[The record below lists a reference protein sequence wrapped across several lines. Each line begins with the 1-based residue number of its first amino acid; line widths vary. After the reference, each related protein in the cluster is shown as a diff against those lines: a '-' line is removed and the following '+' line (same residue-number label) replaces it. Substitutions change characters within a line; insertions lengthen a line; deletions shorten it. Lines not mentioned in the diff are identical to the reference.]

1 MIYTIN
7 KHDNFD
13 IIELQ
18 EDLKNLSEQ
27 DNLVLA
33 INEIYVANRN
43 LILNLNGKQILESSF
58 FEVIKSFHEKFYEQN
73 CSFVVCHLNE
83 VNKSEIKSID
93 LEDIQ
98 FAPLLIEAID
108 LVSMEILERDILGE
122 DF

>member
-18 EDLKNLSEQ
+18 EDLKNLSER

-33 INEIYVANRN
+33 IDEIYVSNRN

-58 FEVIKSFHEKFYEQN
+58 YEVIKSYHEKFYEQN
-73 CSFVVCHLNE
+73 C
-83 VNKSEIKSID
+83 
-93 LEDIQ
+93 
-98 FAPLLIEAID
+98 
-108 LVSMEILERDILGE
+108 
-122 DF
+122 